1 MGAVLGSKGVKA
13 IVVSGNRKMTLAD
26 QAALSSLY
34 KSTYS
39 GMLTYKAL
47 STFGTAVL
55 VNPINTM
62 GALGHKNL
70 AMEVFEQAEA
80 ISGERFK
87 DLYWERDTTCLK
99 CPVACGKDF
108 KVEVGEFSGTRWK
121 MPEYESIFALG
132 SMLENAN
139 APSLIKANELCD
151 QLGMDTI
158 SMGVTIAF
166 ATECAARGLLTA
178 QDIGQELHWGDYHAM
193 LHLVDAT
200 AIGRFRDLLAEGS
213 CRLADRLEAV
223 HQYLYAVKG
232 RSCRRTPPACSK
244 A

>member
-1 MGAVLGSKGVKA
+1 
-13 IVVSGNRKMTLAD
+13 
-26 QAALSSLY
+26 
-34 KSTYS
+34 
-39 GMLTYKAL
+39 
-47 STFGTAVL
+47 
-55 VNPINTM
+55 
-62 GALGHKNL
+62 
-70 AMEVFEQAEA
+70 MEVFEQAEA

-108 KVEVGEFSGTRWK
+108 KVDEGEFAGTRWK

-166 ATECAARGLLTA
+166 AMECAARGLLSA
-178 QDIGQELHWGDYHAM
+178 QEIITPCCIWWTRQPIGKVSGTSWLRARVVWPIAWETVHTNICM
-193 LHLVDAT
+193 L
-200 AIGRFRDLLAEGS
+200 
-213 CRLADRLEAV
+213 
-223 HQYLYAVKG
+223 
-232 RSCRRTPPACSK
+232 
-244 A
+244 